1 MLCVPADASPDLV
14 CDGGAVFPSVP
25 PFSTALLAPI
35 AKRDGIDNNQPGFS
49 PTKQNYAQVLQKH
62 CGSTFRAERFVK
74 KMMLGATC
82 VGAPLSSG
90 GARGGGESPPSGS
103 RRLLQPGIWVNAEL

>member
-35 AKRDGIDNNQPGFS
+35 AKRDGIDNNQRLDFPQPNRIMRRCS
-49 PTKQNYAQVLQKH
+49 KNIAD
-62 CGSTFRAERFVK
+62 R
-74 KMMLGATC
+74 
-82 VGAPLSSG
+82 LS
-90 GARGGGESPPSGS
+90 EPSALS
-103 RRLLQPGIWVNAEL
+103 RK

>member
-1 MLCVPADASPDLV
+1 MFLRTRLRISFATAELFFRRSHLL
-14 CDGGAVFPSVP
+14 AHS
-25 PFSTALLAPI
+25 ALLAPI